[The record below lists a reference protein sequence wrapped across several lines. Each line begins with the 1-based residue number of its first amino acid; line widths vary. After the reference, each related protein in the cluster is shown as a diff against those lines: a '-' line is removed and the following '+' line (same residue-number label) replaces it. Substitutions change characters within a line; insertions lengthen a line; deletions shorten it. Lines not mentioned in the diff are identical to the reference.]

1 MDVIIYHNPRC
12 SKSRLALEIIRNKKI
27 EPRVIEYLKTGFSK
41 EVIKNIG
48 IMPDTIVFIEV
59 WV

>member
-41 EVIKNIG
+41 EVIKNI
-48 IMPDTIVFIEV
+48 IQ
-59 WV
+59 